1 MSLQKNQSGFGHIG
15 IILFVLAVAVIGFS
29 AVEVLNANNKVAL
42 SSDTATTTS
51 PQSVSV
57 PTTITNKTS
66 LQQASQALSD
76 SNSQAQS
83 ELNSDSLNSSIN
95 AML

>member
-1 MSLQKNQSGFGHIG
+1 MSLKKNQSGFGHIG
-15 IILFVLAVAVIGFS
+15 VILFVLAVAIIGFS

-42 SSDTATTTS
+42 SSNAASSTS
-51 PQSVSV
+51 PQTVGV
-57 PTTITNKTS
+57 PSTISNKS
-66 LQQASQALSD
+66 NLQQASQALND

>member
-1 MSLQKNQSGFGHIG
+1 MSLQKNQSGFGHVG

-29 AVEVLNANNKVAL
+29 AIEVLNANNKVAL
-42 SSDTATTTS
+42 SSNAATTTS
-51 PQSVSV
+51 SQSVSV
-57 PTTITNKTS
+57 PSTINNKTS